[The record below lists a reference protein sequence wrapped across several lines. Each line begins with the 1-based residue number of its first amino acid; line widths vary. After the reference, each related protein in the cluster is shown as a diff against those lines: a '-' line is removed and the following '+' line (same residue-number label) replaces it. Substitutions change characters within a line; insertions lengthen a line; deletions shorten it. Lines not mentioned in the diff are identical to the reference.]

1 MLKWKNEIKFNA
13 RYGFSGI
20 LNSLVGIGT
29 IWVLTVIGIMP
40 VVANVVGFSVGMIF
54 AFLISKKFVF
64 KSQGRFSSEA
74 IKYVVVFIASY
85 LINIAVLQICISIF
99 LINVLSSQ
107 GIAIFCYVISMYLAL
122 RLYVFRGSKI

>member
-1 MLKWKNEIKFNA
+1 
-13 RYGFSGI
+13 
-20 LNSLVGIGT
+20 
-29 IWVLTVIGIMP
+29 MP